1 MTSVELMVSIPSA
14 AMLVAGLG
22 ACITLMLRSNSKD
35 GIFYQS
41 IQHVA
46 DTSTQMA
53 MEIEMATAIASVSS
67 TAIEFSVPDRTG
79 DYLPE
84 QIRYEWGLDAK
95 SQGCLYRR
103 MNQGKEIPILSNVSA
118 FSLVCNYSLEPSI
131 PNRFQSESVLL
142 NKVDSIPS
150 VEYSE
155 EPIDADNHLGV
166 CFRPENKSGAD
177 WDLGALQFTIRTK
190 DPEENGSL
198 RLRVT
203 EVDGKGMPDLSKVF
217 ADIEIC
223 NRDLSTKFCYFD
235 FPLAPICQRPSNQSL
250 AAILSTSPENPPI
263 RVLCLAHPENVPEQ
277 VSLVQ
282 SFDQGLNWTSST
294 DRSPR
299 FLAFGY
305 LAGSSSDK
313 SQRRNLVSVDIFMSE
328 TSVKEPTMMVSAKLL
343 AQPEVP

>member
-1 MTSVELMVSIPSA
+1 MELMVSIPSA

-35 GIFYQS
+35 AIFYQS

-46 DTSTQMA
+46 DASTQMA

-79 DYLPE
+79 DSLPE
-84 QIRYEWGLDAK
+84 QIRYEWILDANTVG
-95 SQGCLYRR
+95 SLYRR
-103 MNQGKEIPILSNVSA
+103 MNQGNDIPIISNVNA
-118 FSLVCNYSLEPSI
+118 FNLVCNYSLEPKI

-150 VEYSE
+150 AEYSE
-155 EPIDADNHLGV
+155 EPIDVTNNLGV
-166 CFRPENKSGAD
+166 CFRPENESGAK
-177 WDLGALQFTIRTK
+177 WDLGSLQFMIRSN
-190 DPEENGSL
+190 DPEADGSV
-198 RLRVT
+198 RLRVV

-235 FPLAPICQRPSNQSL
+235 FPLAPICQWPSNQPL

-282 SFDQGLNWTSST
+282 SFDQGLNWTRST

-299 FLAFGY
+299 FLAIGY
-305 LAGSSSDK
+305 LAGSSSEK

-328 TSVKEPTMMVSAKLL
+328 TSLTSPTMMVSAKLL

>member
-1 MTSVELMVSIPSA
+1 MELMVSIPSA

-22 ACITLMLRSNSKD
+22 TCITLMLRSNSKD

-84 QIRYEWGLDAK
+84 QIRYEWILDAK

-103 MNQGKEIPILSNVSA
+103 MNQGNDIPIVSNVSA
-118 FSLVCNYSLEPSI
+118 FNLVCNYSLEPKI

-142 NKVDSIPS
+142 NKVDSVPS
-150 VEYSE
+150 VGYYE
-155 EPIDADNHLGV
+155 EPIDVDNYLCV
-166 CFRPENKSGAD
+166 CFRPEDKSGVK
-177 WDLGALQFTIRTK
+177 WDLGSLQFMLRSK
-190 DPEENGSL
+190 DPEANGSS
-198 RLRVT
+198 RLRVV
-203 EVDGKGMPDLSKVF
+203 EVDAKGTPDLSKVF

-235 FPLAPICQRPSNQSL
+235 FPLAPICQLGSNQLL
-250 AAILSTSPENPPI
+250 AAILSTNDECPPI
-263 RVLCLAHPENVPEQ
+263 RVLCLEHPENLPDQ
-277 VSLVQ
+277 VSMLQ
-282 SFDQGLNWTSST
+282 SSDQGLNWTST
-294 DRSPR
+294 NDKSPR

-305 LAGSSSDK
+305 MAGSSSDI

-328 TSVKEPTMMVSAKLL
+328 TSAKEPTMMVSAKLL

>member
-35 GIFYQS
+35 AIFYQS

-46 DTSTQMA
+46 DASTQMA

-84 QIRYEWGLDAK
+84 QIRYEWVLDSK
-95 SQGCLYRR
+95 SQGSLYRR
-103 MNQGKEIPILSNVSA
+103 MNQGKDIPIITNVNA
-118 FSLVCNYSLEPSI
+118 FNLVCNYSLEPKI

-142 NKVDSIPS
+142 NKVDSILS
-150 VEYSE
+150 AEYSE
-155 EPIDADNHLGV
+155 ESIDVANNLGV
-166 CFRPENKSGAD
+166 CFRPENESGAK
-177 WDLGALQFTIRTK
+177 WDLGSLQFMIRSK
-190 DPEENGSL
+190 DPEADGSV
-198 RLRVT
+198 RLRVV

-235 FPLAPICQRPSNQSL
+235 FPLAPICQWPSNQPL

-282 SFDQGLNWTSST
+282 SFDQGLNWTRST

-299 FLAFGY
+299 FLAIGY
-305 LAGSSSDK
+305 LAGSSSEK

-328 TSVKEPTMMVSAKLL
+328 TSLTSPTMMVSAKLL